1 MHNFLIFFRSF
12 SASDKDKKD
21 KELDLYEKIHRC
33 ERNCDVLSWWKENS
47 VILPA
52 LSGIAKAVLCV
63 PAGSVA
69 SEQLFSIAG
78 LFDTLK
84 RGSLNVETLGSLTLL
99 KANQSILEELR
110 NLSDEESVAD
120 SDEENEEEDS
130 VDSPRSMSSSSDEN
144 MSMSSSSE
152 EEEREVDEDQNIDYE
167 IPDIPID
174 GYNI

>member
-1 MHNFLIFFRSF
+1 MHNFSIYFRSF
-12 SASDKDKKD
+12 SASDKDEKD

-33 ERNCDVLSWWKENS
+33 ERNCDVLSLWKENS

-78 LFDTLK
+78 LFDTVK

-99 KANQSILEELR
+99 KANQSILEVSR
-110 NLSDEESVAD
+110 N
-120 SDEENEEEDS
+120 
-130 VDSPRSMSSSSDEN
+130 PK
-144 MSMSSSSE
+144 
-152 EEEREVDEDQNIDYE
+152 
-167 IPDIPID
+167 
-174 GYNI
+174 

>member
-1 MHNFLIFFRSF
+1 M
-12 SASDKDKKD
+12 
-21 KELDLYEKIHRC
+21 
-33 ERNCDVLSWWKENS
+33 
-47 VILPA
+47 
-52 LSGIAKAVLCV
+52 
-63 PAGSVA
+63 
-69 SEQLFSIAG
+69 
-78 LFDTLK
+78 
-84 RGSLNVETLGSLTLL
+84 NVETLGSLTLL
-99 KANQSILEELR
+99 KANRSILEELR

>member
-1 MHNFLIFFRSF
+1 MLYNAYQNVSIGENEAVNLNREDSELTATEKLIKVKSLTN

-21 KELDLYEKIHRC
+21 KELDLYEKMQRC

-78 LFDTLK
+78 LFDTL
-84 RGSLNVETLGSLTLL
+84 
-99 KANQSILEELR
+99 
-110 NLSDEESVAD
+110 
-120 SDEENEEEDS
+120 
-130 VDSPRSMSSSSDEN
+130 
-144 MSMSSSSE
+144 
-152 EEEREVDEDQNIDYE
+152 
-167 IPDIPID
+167 
-174 GYNI
+174 

>member
-1 MHNFLIFFRSF
+1 M
-12 SASDKDKKD
+12 
-21 KELDLYEKIHRC
+21 YEKIQRC
-33 ERNCDVLSWWKENS
+33 ARNCDVLSCWKENS

-63 PAGSVA
+63 SAGSVA
-69 SEQLFSIAG
+69 SEQLFSIVG
-78 LFDTLK
+78 LFDTVK
-84 RGSLNVETLGSLTLL
+84 KGSLNIETLL
-99 KANQSILEELR
+99 KANQSIVEELR

>member
-1 MHNFLIFFRSF
+1 MSYNADQNVSIGENEAVNLNREDSELTATEKLIKVKSLTN

-21 KELDLYEKIHRC
+21 KELDLYEKMQRC

-69 SEQLFSIAG
+69 SEQLFSVAG
-78 LFDTLK
+78 LFDTVK
-84 RGSLNVETLGSLTLL
+84 RGSLNVETLESLTLL
-99 KANQSILEELR
+99 KANQLILEELK

-130 VDSPRSMSSSSDEN
+130 VDSPRS
-144 MSMSSSSE
+144 
-152 EEEREVDEDQNIDYE
+152 V
-167 IPDIPID
+167 
-174 GYNI
+174 

>member
-1 MHNFLIFFRSF
+1 MQ
-12 SASDKDKKD
+12 
-21 KELDLYEKIHRC
+21 RC
-33 ERNCDVLSWWKENS
+33 ERNGDVLKWWKENS

-78 LFDTLK
+78 LFDTVK
-84 RGSLNVETLGSLTLL
+84 RGSLNVETLESLTLL
-99 KANQSILEELR
+99 KANHSILEELKLI
-110 NLSDEESVAD
+110 NLSDEESVAG
-120 SDEENEEEDS
+120 SDKENVEEDS

-167 IPDIPID
+167 IPDIPI
-174 GYNI
+174 Y